1 MTATERLA
9 AKSDRIARLLS
20 QVRERVG
27 PGVWEDLNRQSLDS
41 RSTTHT
47 LAIMAEESGA
57 AWGCSVNEAQKYAEF
72 IRETVR
78 PALLRDPH
86 DIVIDELESI
96 LREACLTPVP

>member
-1 MTATERLA
+1 
-9 AKSDRIARLLS
+9 
-20 QVRERVG
+20 
-27 PGVWEDLNRQSLDS
+27 
-41 RSTTHT
+41 
-47 LAIMAEESGA
+47 MAEESGA
-57 AWGCSVNEAQKYAEF
+57 AWGCSVNEAQEYAKF